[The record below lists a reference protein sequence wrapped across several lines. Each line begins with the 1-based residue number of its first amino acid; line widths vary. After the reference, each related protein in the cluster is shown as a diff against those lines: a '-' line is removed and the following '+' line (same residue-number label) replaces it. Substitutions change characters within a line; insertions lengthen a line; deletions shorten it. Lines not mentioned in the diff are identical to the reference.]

1 MKPISFKE
9 QTTQLDGGDF
19 LDLPVHVLRFVHD
32 AGKAKDQLGTVLTS
46 CWSLSWK
53 ERLNVLLTG
62 RVWHSVMVDSLP
74 EPVRLF
80 AERDFEGVLD
90 ELTTEAS

>member
-9 QTTQLDGGDF
+9 QTTELDGDEY
-19 LDLPVHVLRFVHD
+19 LDLPVHVLKFVHD
-32 AGKAKDQLGTVLTS
+32 AGTHKGEIGTVLTS

-62 RVWHSVMVDSLP
+62 RVYHSVMCELLP

-80 AERDFEGVLD
+80 AERDFQGVLD
-90 ELTTEAS
+90 ELTSEAS